1 MELLSLCAFYIIL
14 MEFRKHLLMFQDMP
28 ADSETGMCYAA
39 YGVSPT
45 AVSIWKLGTETF
57 F

>member
-45 AVSIWKLGTETF
+45 AASIWKLGTETF